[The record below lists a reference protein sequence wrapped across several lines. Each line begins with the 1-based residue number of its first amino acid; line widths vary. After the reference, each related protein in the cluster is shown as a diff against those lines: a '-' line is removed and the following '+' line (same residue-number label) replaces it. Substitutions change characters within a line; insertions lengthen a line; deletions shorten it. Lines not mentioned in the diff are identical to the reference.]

1 MMTRILGELKNSSQ
15 EDKEPKKY
23 ECDICKDEE
32 WIYIKDEFGLYST
45 ARPCKCREAKLYK
58 KIIESSGITEAFLQ
72 KNFENYNIT
81 NKQTETA
88 LKVAKDYAST
98 YELIKDTKNNSIA
111 LLGQVGSGKTHLTI
125 AIANELMKDNIGI
138 RYMQYRED
146 IPRIK
151 RLATSEE
158 DYTREINKYKNATV
172 LLIDDLYKSA
182 IGRGQYGEYLND
194 ADKRI
199 MFEIINHRYFKGL
212 PILISSECGMKQIID
227 LDEGVGS
234 RILEMCKGHIVEI
247 VGKENN
253 YRLKA

>member
-1 MMTRILGELKNSSQ
+1 MTRILGELKNSSQ

-58 KIIESSGITEAFLQ
+58 KIIESCGITESFLQ
-72 KNFENYNIT
+72 KNFDNYMIT
-81 NKQTETA
+81 NKQTEA
-88 LKVAKDYAST
+88 AYNMAKDYANTFS
-98 YELIKDTKNNSIA
+98 LIKDTKNNSIA
-111 LLGQVGSGKTHLTI
+111 LVGQVGSGKTHLTI
-125 AIANELMKDNIGI
+125 AIANELMKENIGV

-151 RLATSEE
+151 RVATDEE
-158 DYTREINKYKNATV
+158 EYTKEINKYKNATV

-182 IGRGQYGEYLND
+182 IGKSQYGEYLND

-199 MFEIINHRYFKGL
+199 IFEIINYRYFKGS
-212 PILISSECGMKQIID
+212 PIIISSECSMKQIIE
-227 LDEGVGS
+227 LDEGIGT
-234 RILEMCKGHIVEI
+234 RILEMCKGHIVEM

-253 YRLKA
+253 YRLRS

>member
-1 MMTRILGELKNSSQ
+1 MIARVQRTLGESRSLSPEV
-15 EDKEPKKY
+15 EDKHYDCE
-23 ECDICKDEE
+23 ICKDEE
-32 WIYIKDEFGLYST
+32 WIFNLETNS

-58 KIIESSGITEAFLQ
+58 KIIESCGITESFLQ
-72 KNFENYNIT
+72 KNFDNYKVS
-81 NKQTETA
+81 NKQTEAAYKT
-88 LKVAKDYAST
+88 AKDYAST
-98 YELIKDTKNNSIA
+98 FNIIKGTKNNSIA
-111 LLGQVGSGKTHLTI
+111 LVGQVGSGKTHLTI
-125 AIANELMKDNIGI
+125 AIANELMKNNIGV

-151 RLATSEE
+151 RVATDEE
-158 DYTREINKYKNATV
+158 EYTKEINKYKNATV

-182 IGRGQYGEYLND
+182 ISRGQYGEYLND

-199 MFEIINHRYFKGL
+199 IFEIINYRYFKGS
-212 PILISSECGMKQIID
+212 PIIISSECSMKQIIE
-227 LDEGVGS
+227 LDEGIGT